1 MLLFV
6 VVVASR
12 IVGRLLSSNVNIIKI
27 EIVLLEIQITHMN
40 QLIILDHQ
48 SIGSIYYIGLLFRK
62 RVHYTQYTRREFM
75 S

>member
-12 IVGRLLSSNVNIIKI
+12 IVGGLLSSNVNIIKI

-48 SIGSIYYIGLLFRK
+48 SIGSIYYIGLLFRE
-62 RVHYTQYTRREFM
+62 RESTLYSVHT
-75 S
+75 